1 MGARF
6 PRPHG
11 QAMTDWIPALQATA
25 LSLSLLWLLVAL
37 ASRPR
42 SPLAA
47 AWAVF
52 CGSIAMMMARGL
64 VGPDAAG
71 WYQLFGVGA
80 CLTCNGFWLVS
91 RALFRPGRPFGAPH
105 LVYAGIV
112 AALIILVQ
120 QRASLPPALAVSAGE
135 LLNLLSSAALVMAF
149 WEGLRGWHQHHG
161 VERALRVVFLA
172 TYGGC
177 VALCFVAPS
186 LFDPAGTGGVQAAS
200 AAAAATAILL
210 VTQGLVAWRLRHPLA
225 APGEAEAGA
234 AASIPI
240 DTEIAG
246 DASCNEPSADAAQ
259 DAALRG
265 QDIALARRLESH
277 MRTQRPWLQPE
288 LKLTHLAHALQV
300 GEYRISRAIHGPL
313 GQRNI
318 SQYVNGYRLE
328 HARALL
334 NDAVC
339 DDWST
344 LVVGMESGFG
354 SLGAFHRAF
363 KAAEGITPGEYRAA
377 RGAAT
382 AEPSPG

>member
-1 MGARF
+1 
-6 PRPHG
+6 
-11 QAMTDWIPALQATA
+11 MTDWIPALQATA

-52 CGSIAMMMARGL
+52 CGSIAMLMARGL
-64 VGPDAAG
+64 VGPDAVG

-105 LVYAGIV
+105 LAYAGLV

-149 WEGLRGWHQHHG
+149 WEGLRGWHQHRG

-172 TYGGC
+172 TYGAC
-177 VALCFVAPS
+177 VAICFVAPS
-186 LFDPAGTGGVQAAS
+186 LFDPGGTGGVQAAS
-200 AAAAATAILL
+200 AAAAAAAILM
-210 VTQGLVAWRLRHPLA
+210 VAQGLVAWRLRHPLA
-225 APGEAEAGA
+225 APGEVDN
-234 AASIPI
+234 
-240 DTEIAG
+240 DTAPLHRDYPTPG
-246 DASCNEPSADAAQ
+246 DAACAEPTAHAAQ
-259 DAALRG
+259 DAALRE

-288 LKLTHLAHALQV
+288 LKLTQLAHALQV

-313 GQRNI
+313 GHRNI
-318 SQYVNGYRLE
+318 SQYVNGYRLD

-334 NDAVC
+334 NDPAC

-363 KAAEGITPGEYRAA
+363 KAAEGITPGDYRAA

-382 AEPSPG
+382 AEPRPG

>member
-1 MGARF
+1 MSN
-6 PRPHG
+6 
-11 QAMTDWIPALQATA
+11 WIPALQATA

-47 AWAVF
+47 TWAVF

-64 VGPDAAG
+64 VGPDAGG

-91 RALFRPGRPFGAPH
+91 RALFRAGRPFGAPH
-105 LVYAGIV
+105 LAYAGIV
-112 AALIILVQ
+112 AALIVTVQ
-120 QRASLPPALAVSAGE
+120 QRASLPPALAVTAGE

-149 WEGLRGWHQHHG
+149 WEGQRGWRQHHG
-161 VERALRVVFLA
+161 VERALRAVFLT
-172 TYGGC
+172 TYGAC
-177 VALCFVAPS
+177 VAVCFVAPS

-200 AAAAATAILL
+200 AAAAAAAILL
-210 VTQGLVAWRLRHPLA
+210 VAQGLVAWRLKHPLA
-225 APGEAEAGA
+225 GPAWASDEVSQPMAAAATPAPPAEAGEGA
-234 AASIPI
+234 
-240 DTEIAG
+240 T
-246 DASCNEPSADAAQ
+246 
-259 DAALRG
+259 LRE
-265 QDIALARRLESH
+265 QDIALARALDH
-277 MRTQRPWLQPE
+277 YMRTQRPYLQPE
-288 LKLTHLAHALQV
+288 LKLTQLAHALQV

-313 GQRNI
+313 GHRNI
-318 SQYVNGYRLE
+318 SQYVNGYRLD

-334 NDAVC
+334 LDPARDA
-339 DDWST
+339 WST

-377 RGAAT
+377 RSAVI
-382 AEPSPG
+382 AEASPG